1 MAPPKKKQ
9 RRTQPQ
15 ASAASPR
22 ATTNPSPASTI
33 STPQVESTRPATRRS
48 RVVRSRKSNNLPWL
62 IGGGVL
68 VLLIVGF
75 FIFRQST
82 NVDGVQTFGGLSRD
96 HVDTPVTY
104 AQIPPVGGAHNPAP
118 LKCDVYTEPVPNE
131 QAVHSMEHGA
141 VWITYQ
147 PNLAADQVDQL
158 RNLVRGQSYLLLSPY
173 PDLPSPVVASA
184 WGVQLK
190 LDSVSD
196 PRLAQFIKEYKQGP
210 QTPEPGAT
218 C

>member
-9 RRTQPQ
+9 NRSQPRAAAAPARTTDRPSTSSVAAPQ
-15 ASAASPR
+15 EQSPR
-22 ATTNPSPASTI
+22 ASS
-33 STPQVESTRPATRRS
+33 RRS
-48 RVVRSRKSNNLPWL
+48 RAARARRSSNLPWL
-62 IGGGVL
+62 IAGGVI

-82 NVDGVQTFGGLSRD
+82 NIEGIQTFTGLSRD

-118 LKCDVYTEPVPNE
+118 QKCDVYTEPVPNE
-131 QAVHSMEHGA
+131 RAVHSLEHGA

-147 PNLAADQVDQL
+147 PDLAADQVDQL

-173 PDLPSPVVASA
+173 PGLPSPVVANA
-184 WGVQLK
+184 WGIQLK
-190 LDSVSD
+190 LDSASD
-196 PRLAQFIKEYKQGP
+196 PRLPQFIKEYKQGP